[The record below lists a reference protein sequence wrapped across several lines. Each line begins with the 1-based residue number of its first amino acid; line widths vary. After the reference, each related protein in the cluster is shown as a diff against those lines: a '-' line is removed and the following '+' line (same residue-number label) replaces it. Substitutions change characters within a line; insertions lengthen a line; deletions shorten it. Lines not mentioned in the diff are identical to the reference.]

1 VKAVGI
7 ATVGAARVRV
17 VIPADVDTLVAS
29 SVISFAAILDNG
41 TFGGVYFPQAI
52 ATLDP
57 SFSSY
62 SSFIG
67 ISGEVLAHLGTPHPK
82 IPVSADSTLFVLCED
97 TMSAVLYFDL
107 VAPQLK

>member
-1 VKAVGI
+1 MKAVGI
-7 ATVGAARVRV
+7 ATVGAARVSV
-17 VIPADVDTLVAS
+17 VVPADVDSLVAS

-41 TFGGVYFPQAI
+41 TFGGVYFPQAV

-67 ISGEVLAHLGTPHPK
+67 ISAEVLAHLGTPHPI
-82 IPVSADSTLFVLCED
+82 IPVLAGSTLFVLCED
-97 TMSAVLYFDL
+97 TLTAVLYFDL
-107 VAPQLK
+107 AAPPS